1 MRTNAQGKSPKILRL
16 VLCVILRLKNDLEKQ
31 LPGLQNKLSDIDETM
46 SSIDDWLD
54 MISGFENIT
63 ELDREIVCGLVESI
77 TVFEKD
83 RSTRPVT
90 QEIKIEYR
98 FIKNLLQNEKENI
111 A

>member
-1 MRTNAQGKSPKILRL
+1 MGLMQNFTVEKNELQSKLSP
-16 VLCVILRLKNDLEKQ
+16 LKN
-31 LPGLQNKLSDIDETM
+31 KLAAM
-46 SSIDDWLD
+46 SESADNINEWLD
-54 MISGFENIT
+54 MISAYEKIT

-83 RSTRPVT
+83 KSKSPVT

-98 FIKNLLQNEKENI
+98 FIKNLLQKEKEDI